1 MKQEVKEKK
10 SRPSDLDDSRLTEA
24 FGDDDEIVDKPHA
37 RGRKTTL
44 SIAEYKQIEREVAVE
59 EDEEVPFGEKSI
71 GGKILHILLFPL
83 NMIGFLTIPPV
94 ELAKLENPLV
104 CFYCLSG
111 PMTFI
116 MLRGSK
122 LSEKFELTFKWLRQK
137 SSGTNSGSMV

>member
-122 LSEKFELTFKWLRQK
+122 LAEKFELTFKWLRQK